1 MKVPTI
7 PGITEKTI
15 TTDRLTTRVL
25 FAGPEDAEPVLF
37 IHGNFSSAT
46 WWEETMVK
54 LPPGYRAI
62 APDQRGFG
70 GADPAVK
77 VDATRGMRD
86 FVEDALALIDASERL
101 LP

>member
-1 MKVPTI
+1 
-7 PGITEKTI
+7 
-15 TTDRLTTRVL
+15 
-25 FAGPEDAEPVLF
+25 VLF

-54 LPPGYRAI
+54 LPPQYRAI

-77 VDATRGMRD
+77 VNAFRKSRFHPRVWG
-86 FVEDALALIDASERL
+86 RL
-101 LP
+101 NSQL